1 MFSDNRRKKEMKTAL
16 KNFAVLLILIGVIW
30 VLQGFNI
37 LPGSFMSG
45 NLQWA
50 INGAISIVVGA
61 GIFWFARRK

>member
-1 MFSDNRRKKEMKTAL
+1 MKTTI
-16 KNFAVLLILIGVIW
+16 KIFAALLILVGIVW

-50 INGAISIVVGA
+50 INGAISILLGA
-61 GIFWFARRK
+61 GLFWFARRK